1 MMKTKDAAI
10 AAIGIC
16 AAGLVLAQAM
26 PTFESLDKNSDG
38 KVSIQE
44 ATAHDDLFVAFKRL
58 DKNKDGELSREEFAE
73 YSKK

>member
-1 MMKTKDAAI
+1 MMKRKDAWI
-10 AAIGIC
+10 AAIGIG
-16 AAGLVLAQAM
+16 AAGLVLAQAT
-26 PTFESLDKNSDG
+26 PSFESLDTNKDG

-58 DKNKDGELSREEFAE
+58 DTNKDGELTKEEFAA